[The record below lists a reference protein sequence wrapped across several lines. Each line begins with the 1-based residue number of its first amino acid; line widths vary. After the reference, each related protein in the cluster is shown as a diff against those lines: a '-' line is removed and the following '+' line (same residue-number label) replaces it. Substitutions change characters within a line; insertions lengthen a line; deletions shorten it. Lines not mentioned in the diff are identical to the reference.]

1 MAVIIDILPKKEN
14 KHLDFK
20 MSKTVHSE
28 NKMDVLPVRPL
39 LLSMAWPMILA
50 MLVGACYNIVD
61 SLFVSH
67 YSENALTAVS
77 LAYPIQNLIVAI
89 GTGVGVGANALLA
102 TYLGKKDS
110 ASADKTALHS
120 ILIGFGFYLILL
132 LFGLFAVRKYFLIQT
147 SDPEIVEMGTQYLRI
162 VAIFSFGQIF
172 ELICEKLLQ
181 ATGRTVYTMLTQAAG
196 AVLNIILDPILIFGL
211 LGLPEMGTKG
221 AAVATVAGQIFAMLL
236 GVYFNLF
243 KNKEIHWSLR
253 GFHVERAYLSQICR
267 LGIPTI
273 IMNAMTAVMSFG
285 INKILLS
292 YSSTAAAVFGAYFK
306 IQTFVYMAL
315 FGLNNALLSIVAFN
329 RGAGKKDRV
338 DQAIFLAG
346 MYSAGIGAIG
356 TLIMFFFAKQLL
368 SAFNPSE
375 TMLSIGM
382 TAFRILSLTF
392 VFGGLS
398 TMVSYALQGFTRG
411 VSSMFI
417 SALRQVILLL
427 PLALLFSRWMGLEGV
442 WIGYLAAEVLTTIAA
457 LLYLRKVKRIEGC

>member
-1 MAVIIDILPKKEN
+1 MESRVTA
-14 KHLDFK
+14 
-20 MSKTVHSE
+20 E
-28 NKMDVLPVRPL
+28 NKMGVMPVNSL

-102 TYLGKKDS
+102 TYLGQKNPS
-110 ASADKTALHS
+110 SADKTAMHS
-120 ILIGFGFYLILL
+120 ILIGSGFYLVLL
-132 LFGLFAVRKYFLIQT
+132 LFGLFAVRKYFLFQT
-147 SDPEIVEMGTQYLRI
+147 RDPEIVEMGTQYLRI
-162 VAIFSFGQIF
+162 VSIFSFGQIF

-181 ATGRTVYTMLTQAAG
+181 ATGRTVYTMITQAAG

-211 LGLPEMGTKG
+211 FGLPEMGTMG
-221 AAVATVAGQIFAMLL
+221 AAVATVVGQIFAMLL
-236 GVYFNLF
+236 GIYFNLF
-243 KNKEIHWSLR
+243 RNKEIHWTLK
-253 GFHVERAYLSQICR
+253 GFRIERAYISQICR

-273 IMNAMTAVMSFG
+273 IMNAMTAIMSFG

-292 YSSTAAAVFGAYFK
+292 YSGTAAAVFGAYFK

-329 RGAGKKDRV
+329 RGAGKKERV
-338 DQAIFLAG
+338 KKSIFLAG
-346 MYSAGIGAIG
+346 VYSAGIGGIG
-356 TLIMFFFAKQLL
+356 TFIMFFFAKQLL

-375 TMLSIGM
+375 MMLSIGM
-382 TAFRILSLTF
+382 ISFRILSLTF
-392 VFGGLS
+392 VFGGIS

-411 VSSMFI
+411 VSSMII

-427 PLALLFSRWMGLEGV
+427 PLALLFSRLMGLEGV
-442 WIGYLAAEVLTTIAA
+442 WIGYLTAEVITTLVA
-457 LLYLRKVKRIEGC
+457 LVYLQRVKNIETC

>member
-1 MAVIIDILPKKEN
+1 MESRV
-14 KHLDFK
+14 
-20 MSKTVHSE
+20 SSE
-28 NKMDVLPVRPL
+28 NKMGVMPVNPL

-102 TYLGKKDS
+102 SYLGQKDPD
-110 ASADKTALHS
+110 SADKTAMHS
-120 ILIGFGFYLILL
+120 VIIGACFYLLLL
-132 LFGLFAVRKYFLIQT
+132 LFGLFAVRQYFLIQT
-147 SDPEIVEMGTQYLRI
+147 DDPEIMEMGTQYLKI

-172 ELICEKLLQ
+172 ELIGEKLLQ
-181 ATGRTVYTMLTQAAG
+181 ATGRTVYTMITQASG

-211 LGLPEMGTKG
+211 LGFPEMGTMG
-221 AAVATVAGQIFAMLL
+221 AAAATVIGQIFAMLL
-236 GVYFNLF
+236 GIYFNLC
-243 KNKEIHWSLR
+243 KNKEIHWTWR
-253 GFHVERAYLSQICR
+253 GFRIERVYVSQICR

-285 INKILLS
+285 INKIILS

-329 RGAGKKDRV
+329 RGAERPDRV
-338 DQAIFLAG
+338 EKAILLAG
-346 MYSAGIGAIG
+346 VYSAGIGAIG
-356 TLIMFFFAKQLL
+356 TLVMFFFAEQLL

-375 TMLSIGM
+375 TMLAMGM

-398 TMVSYALQGFTRG
+398 TMVSYALQGFARG
-411 VSSMFI
+411 FSSMVI
-417 SALRQVILLL
+417 SAMRQVILLL
-427 PLALLFSRWMGLEGV
+427 PLALLFSSWMGLQGV
-442 WIGYLAAEVLTTIAA
+442 WIGYLAAEIMTAFIA
-457 LLYLRKVKRIEGC
+457 LVYLQRVKKTA